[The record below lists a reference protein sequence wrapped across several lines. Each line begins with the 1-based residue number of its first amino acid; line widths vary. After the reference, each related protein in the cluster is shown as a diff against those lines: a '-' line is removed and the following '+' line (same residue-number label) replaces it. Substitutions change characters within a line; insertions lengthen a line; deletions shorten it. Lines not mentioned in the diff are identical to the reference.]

1 MNVISEPNTLQH
13 VCYISQ
19 CYDYPH
25 YFQKQHC
32 HYLLL
37 AKAVLDTFEYL
48 LHSLYNM
55 VSHQNGNP
63 STDSI
68 IFHNSCLC
76 KTLQS
81 SSVSLNLSSIFSTC
95 MFTSN
100 ICIRNV
106 YKKQL
111 QWGWVKSHYVEM
123 RHYKWCNLPYT
134 KDFRNHIFAIM
145 GCAYA
150 RRAVYKDSNAS
161 DLNFPTRDKL
171 F

>member
-1 MNVISEPNTLQH
+1 M
-13 VCYISQ
+13 C
-19 CYDYPH
+19 
-25 YFQKQHC
+25 
-32 HYLLL
+32 
-37 AKAVLDTFEYL
+37 L
-48 LHSLYNM
+48 LHNSVLLISTLLSETALPLSTASKGSVTCIWTSFSQSLWFG
-55 VSHQNGNP
+55 VPSEWQSS

-68 IFHNSCLC
+68 IIHNTCLC

-81 SSVSLNLSSIFSTC
+81 SSVSLNSSSIFSTC

-100 ICIRNV
+100 ICMSNV

-123 RHYKWCNLPYT
+123 RWDKWCNFPYT

-150 RRAVYKDSNAS
+150 RRKVYKDSNAS
-161 DLNFPTRDKL
+161 HLNFPTVDKL
-171 F
+171 FLGKN